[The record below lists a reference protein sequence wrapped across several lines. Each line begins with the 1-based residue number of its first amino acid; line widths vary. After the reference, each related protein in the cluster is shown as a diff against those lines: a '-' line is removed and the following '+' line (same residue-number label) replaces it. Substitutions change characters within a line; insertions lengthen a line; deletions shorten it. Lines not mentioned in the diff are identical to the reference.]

1 MANIQVPYGVITN
14 NEISSAA
21 AIAASKTIHRDVATY
36 GQPIAAIVA
45 AATQAV
51 RVARVAGAIKE
62 FRVAWLTAPTGG
74 DKAFTVDLQLST
86 GGGAFASCLS
96 AVVTV
101 NNSKSDNGTATGTLT
116 TATFAAG
123 DILKVVVATSGS
135 TGTQG
140 YGMIAEVFCEEGE

>member
-1 MANIQVPYGVITN
+1 MANIQIPYGAITN
-14 NEISSAA
+14 AEISASA
-21 AIAASKTIHRDVATY
+21 AIAASKVVHRECSAY
-36 GQPIAAIVA
+36 GQAIGSVVA
-45 AATQAV
+45 AATMAV
-51 RVARVAGAIKE
+51 RVARTSGAIKE

-86 GGGAFASCLS
+86 GGGAFATCLS

-101 NNSKSDNGTATGTLT
+101 NNTKSDNGTATGTLT
-116 TATFAAG
+116 TTTFATG